1 MKKTDIVITG
11 VGGQGVLLIS
21 KILGDAAIDSDINV
35 VTSEI
40 HGMAQRGG
48 VVTSVVR
55 FGDIHGPMIYDG
67 DADVVLGLE
76 PVESLRVVDKMSPK
90 TTIIMN
96 TSQVVPFTVSVGSE
110 KYPKMDEIITQ
121 LKKFTNRIITLD
133 AKKITESIGM
143 PMALNVVMLGALVGT
158 ELLPIEKAK
167 ILDAMKK
174 NIPQKHVNENINAFE
189 LGYGAI
195 YTQIHTQ

>member
-48 VVTSVVR
+48 VVTSIVR
-55 FGDIHGPMIYDG
+55 FGDVYGPMIYDC
-67 DADVVLGLE
+67 DADIILSLE
-76 PVESLRVVDKMSPK
+76 PVEALRVADKMSPK

-96 TSQVVPFTVSVGSE
+96 TSQVIPFTVSVGSE
-110 KYPKMDEIITQ
+110 KYPKMEEIMTQ
-121 LKKFTNRIITLD
+121 LKKFTSQIITLD
-133 AKKITESIGM
+133 AKKVAESIGV
-143 PMALNVVMLGALVGT
+143 PMALNVVMLGALAGA
-158 ELLPIEKAK
+158 ELLPIKKTK
-167 ILDAMKK
+167 ILDAMKR
-174 NIPQKHVNENINAFE
+174 NISSKYVNENINAFE
-189 LGYGAI
+189 LGYGI
-195 YTQIHTQ
+195 TGKR

>member
-48 VVTSVVR
+48 VVTSIVR
-55 FGDIHGPMIYDG
+55 FGDVYGPMISDG
-67 DADVVLGLE
+67 DADIILSLE
-76 PVESLRVVDKMSPK
+76 PVEALRVAEKMSPK

-96 TSQVVPFTVSVGSE
+96 TSPVIPFTVSLGSE
-110 KYPKMDEIITQ
+110 KYPPIDEIMTQ
-121 LKKFTNRIITLD
+121 LKKFTSQIITLD
-133 AKKITESIGM
+133 AKKVAESIGV
-143 PMALNVVMLGALVGT
+143 PMALNVVMLGALAGA
-158 ELLPIEKAK
+158 ELLPIKKTK
-167 ILDAMKK
+167 IVDAMKRNVSSK
-174 NIPQKHVNENINAFE
+174 YMNKNINAFE
-189 LGYGAI
+189 LGYGI
-195 YTQIHTQ
+195 TGKR

>member
-48 VVTSVVR
+48 VVTSIVR
-55 FGDIHGPMIYDG
+55 FGDVHGPMIYDC
-67 DADVVLGLE
+67 DADIILSLE
-76 PVESLRVVDKMSPK
+76 PVEALRVAEKMSPK

-96 TSQVVPFTVSVGSE
+96 TSPVIPFTVSLGSE
-110 KYPKMDEIITQ
+110 KYPPIDEIMTQ
-121 LKKFTNRIITLD
+121 LKKFTSQIITLD
-133 AKKITESIGM
+133 AKKVAESIGV
-143 PMALNVVMLGALVGT
+143 PMALNVVMLGALAGA
-158 ELLPIEKAK
+158 ELLPIKKTK
-167 ILDAMKK
+167 IVDAMKR
-174 NIPQKHVNENINAFE
+174 NISSKYVNENINAFE
-189 LGYGAI
+189 LGYGI
-195 YTQIHTQ
+195 TGKR